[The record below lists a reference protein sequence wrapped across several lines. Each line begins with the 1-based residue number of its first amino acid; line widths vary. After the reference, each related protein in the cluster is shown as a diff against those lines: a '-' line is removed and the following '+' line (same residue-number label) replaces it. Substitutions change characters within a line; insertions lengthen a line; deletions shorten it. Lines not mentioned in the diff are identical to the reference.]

1 MRIARLIRFLALV
14 EIVLAP
20 APLFSQTS
28 RLIVSAPSKSL
39 TWFPA
44 ALAKERGFYRDEGLD
59 VDFVIMNPRLALQAV
74 ISGDVGYTTALGSTI
89 RAALRGIP
97 VRVVLTICEKPH
109 FALIAQPGITSMDKL
124 KGKVLGISSFGASSD
139 IMARA
144 VLNKYKLAP
153 GQDVKILAVGGGL
166 NRLAALKSG
175 AIDATLIEAPYNI
188 MLEREGFSRMLFV
201 GDIGPSPIAGFGTT
215 VERIQKQSGEIRK
228 LVRATL
234 RAIQFAKTNRQESVQ
249 AIAKWTG
256 MELPLAQGSYD
267 MAVETWSA
275 SGVPGPEA
283 LRATMEEVQKE
294 LKLERAPD
302 PAQAFD
308 WSFVKQ

>member
-14 EIVLAP
+14 GIVLAP
-20 APLFSQTS
+20 APSFSQTS

-44 ALAKERGFYRDEGLD
+44 ALAKERGFFRDEGLD

-74 ISGDVGYTTALGSTI
+74 ISGDVAYTTALGSTI
-89 RAALRGIP
+89 RAAIRGIP
-97 VRVVLTICEKPH
+97 LRVVLTICEKPH
-109 FALIAQPGITSMDKL
+109 FVLIAQPGIISMDKL
-124 KGKVLGISSFGASSD
+124 RGKVLGISSFGASSD
-139 IMARA
+139 TMARA

-188 MLEREGFSRMLFV
+188 MLEREGFSRLLFV
-201 GDIGPSPIAGFGTT
+201 GDIVPSPIAGFGTT

-234 RAIQFAKTNRQESVQ
+234 RATQFAKSNREESVRS
-249 AIAKWTG
+249 IAKWTA

-267 MAVETWSA
+267 MAVETWSS
-275 SGVPGPEA
+275 SGAPGPEA

-294 LKLERAPD
+294 LKLDRAPD
-302 PAQAFD
+302 PVQAFD

>member
-1 MRIARLIRFLALV
+1 MRIARLIRFLALAG
-14 EIVLAP
+14 IVLAP
-20 APLFSQTS
+20 APSFSQMS

-44 ALAKERGFYRDEGLD
+44 ALAKEKGFFRDEGLD

-74 ISGDVGYTTALGSTI
+74 ISGDVAYTTALGSTI

-97 VRVVLTICEKPH
+97 LRVVLTICEKPH

-139 IMARA
+139 TMARA

-188 MLEREGFSRMLFV
+188 MLEREGFSRILFV
-201 GDIGPSPIAGFGTT
+201 GDIVPSPIAGFGTT

-234 RAIQFAKTNRQESVQ
+234 RATQFAKSNREESVRS
-249 AIAKWTG
+249 IAKWTA

-267 MAVETWSA
+267 MAVATWSA
-275 SGVPGPEA
+275 SGIPGMEA

-294 LKLERAPD
+294 LKLESVPD

>member
-1 MRIARLIRFLALV
+1 MRIARLIRFLALAG
-14 EIVLAP
+14 IVLAP
-20 APLFSQTS
+20 APSFSQTS

-44 ALAKERGFYRDEGLD
+44 ALAKERGFFADEGLD

-74 ISGDVGYTTALGSTI
+74 ISGDVAYTTALGSTI

-97 VRVVLTICEKPH
+97 LRVVLTICEKPH

-139 IMARA
+139 TMARA

-153 GQDVKILAVGGGL
+153 GHDVKILAVGGGL

-188 MLEREGFSRMLFV
+188 MLEREGFSRILFV
-201 GDIGPSPIAGFGTT
+201 GDIVPSPIAGFGTT

-234 RAIQFAKTNRQESVQ
+234 RAIQFAKTNRQESVKS
-249 AIAKWTG
+249 IAKWTA

-267 MAVETWSA
+267 MAVETWSS
-275 SGVPGPEA
+275 SGAPGAEA

>member
-1 MRIARLIRFLALV
+1 MRIARLIRFLAV
-14 EIVLAP
+14 AGIVLAP
-20 APLFSQTS
+20 APSFSQTS

-44 ALAKERGFYRDEGLD
+44 ALAKERGFFADEGLD

-74 ISGDVGYTTALGSTI
+74 ISGDVAYTTALGSTI

-97 VRVVLTICEKPH
+97 LRVVLTICEKPH

-139 IMARA
+139 TMARA
-144 VLNKYKLAP
+144 VLNKYKLVP

-201 GDIGPSPIAGFGTT
+201 GDIVPSPIAGFGTT

-234 RAIQFAKTNRQESVQ
+234 RAIQLAKTNRQETVKS
-249 AIAKWTG
+249 IAKWTA

-275 SGVPGPEA
+275 SGVPGAEA

>member
-14 EIVLAP
+14 GIVLAP
-20 APLFSQTS
+20 APSFSQTS

-44 ALAKERGFYRDEGLD
+44 ALAKERGFFADEGLE
-59 VDFVIMNPRLALQAV
+59 VDFVIMNPRVALQAV
-74 ISGDVGYTTALGSTI
+74 ISGDVAYTTALGSTI
-89 RAALRGIP
+89 RAAFRGIP
-97 VRVVLTICEKPH
+97 LRVVLTICEKPH

-139 IMARA
+139 TMARA

-188 MLEREGFSRMLFV
+188 MLEREGFSRLLFV
-201 GDIGPSPIAGFGTT
+201 GDIVPSPIAGFGTT

-234 RAIQFAKTNRQESVQ
+234 RAIRFAKTNRQESVKS
-249 AIAKWTG
+249 IAKWTG

-275 SGVPGPEA
+275 GGVPGAEA